1 MNADRAV
8 IEHISTEGAPAPKG
22 HYSQAIR
29 HGGLVYVSGQL
40 PLRSDGTH
48 NADARFEAQAQ
59 TALDNL
65 FAVLRAADSDPQ
77 RLLKVT
83 AYIVGIE
90 NWPKFNAI
98 YAAALGDTRPARSV
112 VPVEEL
118 HYGCLIEIDAIAAG
132 NFR

>member
-1 MNADRAV
+1 MDARQSP
-8 IEHISTEGAPAPKG
+8 IERISTERAPAPGG
-22 HYSQAIR
+22 HYSQAIA

-40 PLRSDGTH
+40 PLRPDGTRKT
-48 NADARFEAQAQ
+48 DAGFEEQTQ

-65 FAVLRAADSDPQ
+65 FVLLHAANSDPQ

-90 NWPKFNAI
+90 NWPRFDAI
-98 YAAALGDTRPARSV
+98 YAAVLGDARPARSV

-118 HYGCLIEIDAIAAG
+118 HYGCLIEIDAIAASNSG
-132 NFR
+132 